1 MTMGS
6 RDKQGQTGKNKSFLQ
21 SFKHALTGIL
31 LVLKTERNM
40 KFHMLAAVA
49 VVILALVLKVP
60 AYQWPWLVIAI
71 ALVIAAECLNTAVEH
86 ICDLVVGSKY
96 DPDVKKAKDAAAGA
110 VLVIA
115 AMAAII
121 GLLVFI
127 PRLLAL

>member
-1 MTMGS
+1 
-6 RDKQGQTGKNKSFLQ
+6 
-21 SFKHALTGIL
+21 
-31 LVLKTERNM
+31 M